1 MKKIFLFLFAALLT
15 ANIQAALNSV
25 SYQYVDSLPYP
36 RFIQHVR
43 VDTAAKTVTF
53 EVYNPVFYED
63 GDPYTV
69 ADDIYLPHEAALNH
83 RFQVVV
89 FNNAPYGRSKIWKKS
104 FSDAPDSW
112 YYTYGELVNN
122 SEGHPIVV
130 GASAHAEEVIVE
142 ITDDYPIVNYT
153 QTMDISAPLDTML
166 ARGYTDLH
174 VAVVAQ
180 IAAGPFYAVWA
191 PFETRSTD
199 DTHRRTYLNNYAD
212 ISYPTFSECALSVSS
227 NTVNY
232 GENFSVAGTFKGANQ
247 ARIVL

>member
-89 FNNAPYGRSKIWKKS
+89 FNNAPYGRSKI
-104 FSDAPDSW
+104 
-112 YYTYGELVNN
+112 
-122 SEGHPIVV
+122 
-130 GASAHAEEVIVE
+130 
-142 ITDDYPIVNYT
+142 
-153 QTMDISAPLDTML
+153 
-166 ARGYTDLH
+166 
-174 VAVVAQ
+174 
-180 IAAGPFYAVWA
+180 
-191 PFETRSTD
+191 
-199 DTHRRTYLNNYAD
+199 
-212 ISYPTFSECALSVSS
+212 
-227 NTVNY
+227 
-232 GENFSVAGTFKGANQ
+232 
-247 ARIVL
+247 